1 MSIHLDRELL
11 KRLVGVCIWLISML
25 VLKKNA
31 EEVMK
36 KRLLIVF
43 YIIVFFCNPVFSQIT
58 AVGTSSVAPAE
69 ASEEVITKFENPRDT
84 VRTFMSVMN
93 DVKNGN
99 AAKMNTALAT
109 LYLDDLPEENRHS
122 RAPEIAAQLY
132 RILNHFTFKIDA
144 IPVEISGRTYIL
156 PVGKEQ
162 GIEIALYRYDSGE
175 WKFNY
180 TKTLKRLDEYVELV
194 EKSQKAQQEDSTIDP
209 VYFSARETMRLFL
222 LSMNQRSAQGVAEAV
237 ETLDLTRFERAVRR
251 EIGAER
257 VAMLKSVLDRYR
269 YIDLVELPNDRQGP
283 PVILLADSSGRIIIE
298 RVKNPDSSI
307 ESWKFSAQTVA
318 ELPKLYDAFKDK
330 PLVEGVVSN
339 VDIPLSVRIRDYM
352 RHNFPGLLQK
362 SFLLE
367 NWQWLG
373 LFCVAFLGLGFS
385 RLITHL
391 LQHLIRVLFK
401 REEVSVDAETQ
412 SRFIKPISITATTLF
427 WWLGLTLLGLP
438 GNARVILLVS
448 VKLVSAL
455 AGVWA
460 GYRLMDVVG
469 NFLQGKADKTEN
481 KFDDL
486 LVPLITRALKTM
498 VIVFGLVFIADIFAV
513 DIDKILAGLGIGGL
527 AFALAA
533 KDTISNIFGSLTV
546 LIDRPFQIGDWVTIG
561 SADGTVESV
570 GVRST
575 RIRTFYN
582 SLITIPNSELINAHI
597 DNYGARQFRRITA
610 TIGIAYD
617 TPPEKIDSFCEG
629 IRELIR
635 KHPYT
640 RKDFYIVSFNEF
652 AAASLG
658 IMLYCFVKTPDW
670 GTELREKHR
679 LFNDIIRLA
688 NSLKVEFAF
697 PTQTVYLRNQEAPVH
712 DNVPQNE
719 LAALSR
725 GQQVASEIVY
735 NSLGNP
741 PVKPPP
747 VTF

>member
-1 MSIHLDRELL
+1 
-11 KRLVGVCIWLISML
+11 
-25 VLKKNA
+25 
-31 EEVMK
+31 MK

>member
-1 MSIHLDRELL
+1 
-11 KRLVGVCIWLISML
+11 
-25 VLKKNA
+25 
-31 EEVMK
+31 MK
-36 KRLLIVF
+36 KRFLIVF

>member
-1 MSIHLDRELL
+1 
-11 KRLVGVCIWLISML
+11 
-25 VLKKNA
+25 
-31 EEVMK
+31 MK
-36 KRLLIVF
+36 SRLIV
-43 YIIVFFCNPVFSQIT
+43 VFFTLALLVTPIFAETVSESNVQNP
-58 AVGTSSVAPAE
+58 
-69 ASEEVITKFENPRDT
+69 EVITAEAVKLRFENPRDA
-84 VRTFMSVMN
+84 VRTFMSTMN
-93 DVKNGN
+93 DVKSGRSENII
-99 AAKMNTALAT
+99 AALAT
-109 LYLDDLPEENRHS
+109 LYLDEVPEESRHS
-122 RAPEIAAQLY
+122 RGPELADQLFK
-132 RILNHFTFKIDA
+132 ILNHFTFRIDA
-144 IPVEISGRTYIL
+144 IPVEQSGRTYVL
-156 PVGKEQ
+156 PVGKEL

-180 TKTLKRLDEYVELV
+180 SKTLSRLAEYTELV
-194 EKSQKAQQEDSTIDP
+194 ESSQKKQQEDSTIDP
-209 VYFSARETMRLFL
+209 VYFSARETRRLFL
-222 LSMNQRSAQGVAEAV
+222 LAMNQSGGAGVAAAIN
-237 ETLDLTRFERAVRR
+237 TLDLSRVERTVRR

-269 YIDLVELPNDRQGP
+269 YIDLVELPNDRQNP
-283 PVILLADSSGRIIIE
+283 PVVLLNDSSGRIVIE
-298 RVKNPDSSI
+298 KIKNADSSI

-318 ELPKLYDAFKDK
+318 DLPQLYDAFKDK
-330 PLVEGVVSN
+330 PLIEGVLSSVE
-339 VDIPLSVRIRDYM
+339 VPLSVRIRDYM
-352 RHNFPGLLQK
+352 RQNFPALLQQ

-373 LFCVAFLGLGFS
+373 LFCIVFLGLGFS
-385 RLITHL
+385 RITTHV
-391 LQHLIRVLFK
+391 LQHIIRVLFR
-401 REEVSVDAETQ
+401 REEVIIDAETQ
-412 SRFIKPISITATTLF
+412 DRFIKPISITATTLF
-427 WWLGLTLLGLP
+427 WWLGLSLLGLP
-438 GNARVILLVS
+438 GDTRVVLLVS
-448 VKLVSAL
+448 VKLISAM

-460 GYRLMDVVG
+460 GYRMMDVVG
-469 NFLQGKADKTEN
+469 NFLQGKAEKTAN

-513 DIDKILAGLGIGGL
+513 DIDKILAGLGLGGL

-582 SLITIPNSELINAHI
+582 SLITIPNAELINAHI

-640 RKDFYIVSFNEF
+640 RKDFYIVNLNDF
-652 AAASLG
+652 AATSLG

-679 LFNDIIRLA
+679 LFSDIIRLA
-688 NSLKVEFAF
+688 KALKVEFAF
-697 PTQTVYLRNQEAPVH
+697 PTQTVYLRNEERPVH
-712 DNVPQNE
+712 DNLPLNE
-719 LAALSR
+719 LAAISE

-735 NSLGNP
+735 SSLGNP
-741 PVKPPP
+741 PATPPP

>member
-1 MSIHLDRELL
+1 MKS
-11 KRLVGVCIWLISML
+11 RL
-25 VLKKNA
+25 
-31 EEVMK
+31 
-36 KRLLIVF
+36 
-43 YIIVFFCNPVFSQIT
+43 IIVFFALTLLVTPIFAESASGSALQSPEFIT
-58 AVGTSSVAPAE
+58 AET
-69 ASEEVITKFENPRDT
+69 TKLRFENPRDA
-84 VRTFMSVMN
+84 VRTFMSIMN

-99 AAKMNTALAT
+99 SEHIDSALAT
-109 LYLDDLPEENRHS
+109 LYLDEIPEENRHS
-122 RAPEIAAQLY
+122 RGPELATQLFK
-132 RILNHFTFKIDA
+132 ILNHFTFKIDA
-144 IPVEISGRTYIL
+144 IPVEQSGRTYVL
-156 PVGKEQ
+156 PVGKEM

-180 TKTLKRLDEYVELV
+180 SKTLSRLAEYAEFVEN
-194 EKSQKAQQEDSTIDP
+194 SQKNLHEDSTIDP

-222 LSMNQRSAQGVAEAV
+222 LAMNQSGGAGISDAV
-237 ETLDLTRFERAVRR
+237 NALDLSRIERTVRS

-257 VAMLKSVLDRYR
+257 VAMLKSVLDRYK
-269 YIDLVELPNDRQGP
+269 YIDLVELPNDRQNP
-283 PVILLADSSGRIIIE
+283 PVVLLNDSCGRIVIE
-298 RVKNPDSSI
+298 KIKNDDSNI

-318 ELPKLYDAFKDK
+318 DLPLLYDAFKDK
-330 PLVEGVVSN
+330 PLVDGVISSVE
-339 VDIPLSVRIRDYM
+339 VPLSVRIRDYM
-352 RHNFPGLLQK
+352 RSHFPALLQQ

-373 LFCVAFLGLGFS
+373 LFCIAFLGLGFS
-385 RLITHL
+385 RVVTHT
-391 LQHLIRVLFK
+391 LQHVIRVLFK
-401 REEVSVDAETQ
+401 RGEVIVDAEAQ
-412 SRFIKPISITATTLF
+412 GRFIGPISITATTLF
-427 WWLGLTLLGLP
+427 WWLGISLLGLP
-438 GNARVILLVS
+438 GDTRVILLIS
-448 VKLVSAL
+448 VKLISAM

-460 GYRLMDVVG
+460 GYRMMDVVG
-469 NFLQGKADKTEN
+469 NFLQGKAEKTAN

-486 LVPLITRALKTM
+486 LVPLVTRALKTM

-513 DIDKILAGLGIGGL
+513 DIDKILAGLGLGGL

-570 GVRST
+570 GIRST

-582 SLITIPNSELINAHI
+582 SLITIPNAELINAHI
-597 DNYGARQFRRITA
+597 DNYGARQFRRITT

-640 RKDFYIVSFNEF
+640 RKDFYIVSLNEF

-679 LFNDIIRLA
+679 LFSDIIRLA
-688 NSLKVEFAF
+688 KTLKVEFAF
-697 PTQTVYLRNQEAPVH
+697 PTQTVYLRNEETPVH
-712 DNVPQNE
+712 DNVPLNE
-719 LAALSR
+719 LAAISK

-735 NSLGNP
+735 GSLGNP
-741 PVKPPP
+741 PATPPP

>member
-1 MSIHLDRELL
+1 
-11 KRLVGVCIWLISML
+11 
-25 VLKKNA
+25 
-31 EEVMK
+31 MK
-36 KRLLIVF
+36 KCLLIAV
-43 YIIVFFCNPVFSQIT
+43 YLLVCFCNPLYAQPAATV
-58 AVGTSSVAPAE
+58 ASSSAIAE
-69 ASEEVITKFENPRDT
+69 ESGEAGPKFENPRDT
-84 VRTFMSVMN
+84 VRAFMSVMN

-99 AAKMNTALAT
+99 AAHMDTALAA
-109 LYLDDLPEENRHS
+109 LYLDDLPEESRHS

-132 RILNHFTFKIDA
+132 KILNHFTFKIDA

-180 TKTLKRLDEYVELV
+180 TKTLKRLDEYIELV
-194 EKSQKAQQEDSTIDP
+194 EKSQKVQQEDSSIDP

-222 LSMNQRSAQGVAEAV
+222 LGMGQNSAQGTAAAV
-237 ETLDLTRFERAVRR
+237 ETLDLSRFERAVKR

-257 VAMLKSVLDRYR
+257 VAMLKSVLDRYK
-269 YIDLVELPNDRQGP
+269 YIDLVELPNDRQGA

-298 RVKNPDSSI
+298 RVKNPDSNI

-330 PLVEGVVSN
+330 PLVEGVISN
-339 VDIPLSVRIRDYM
+339 VEIPLSVRIRDYM
-352 RHNFPGLLQK
+352 RRHFPGLLQQTL
-362 SFLLE
+362 LLE
-367 NWQWLG
+367 NWHWLG
-373 LFCVAFLGLGFS
+373 LFCIAFLGLGFS
-385 RLITHL
+385 RVVTHI
-391 LQHLIRVLFK
+391 LQNLIRVLFK
-401 REEVSVDAETQ
+401 REEVIVDSETQ
-412 SRFIKPISITATTLF
+412 DRFIKPISITATTLF
-427 WWLGLTLLGLP
+427 WWLGLSLLGLP
-438 GNARVILLVS
+438 ADARMILLVS

-460 GYRLMDVVG
+460 GYRMMDVVG
-469 NFLQGKADKTEN
+469 NFLQGKAEKTAN

-498 VIVFGLVFIADIFAV
+498 VVVFGLVFIADIFAV

-640 RKDFYIVSFNEF
+640 RKDFYIVSLNEF

-697 PTQTVYLRNQEAPVH
+697 PTQTVYLRNQETPIH
-712 DNVPQNE
+712 EDIPENE
-719 LAALSR
+719 LTAISR
-725 GQQVASEIVY
+725 GQQLASQIVY
-735 NSLGNP
+735 DSLGNP
-741 PVKPPP
+741 PTTPPP